1 MIRTRLFATAAA
13 LLVFGVAVDA
23 HAGGFYY
30 TDRGVRPMGR
40 GGAFVAGADDLNA
53 AWYNPAGLAEAG
65 SSLFLDLAWVNQTTE
80 FTRKAQVIDGS
91 GTVQTYG
98 YPTVKGT
105 SPFLT
110 IPMLGGS
117 YNFGQ
122 KKEFTVALATTA
134 PYSSLITYPV
144 TVDGQPAASRYSAI
158 SLDGTALLR
167 TGAYFAYKP
176 IPQFRIGVG
185 LEAVLGAFQST
196 LMFGAAPPDRLV
208 SAPEDPNYDTLS
220 QLKGGPI
227 FAPTGSLGVQVIP
240 EKHIAF
246 GLSGQLP
253 TTISTN
259 AAVKVRLPNAAP
271 FDKAYQEGDQA
282 NVRMKLPAVLRV
294 GAEFRQDMSQDM
306 ALRVE
311 LAYVREFWSAHESI
325 DIRSENIKLYNLTG
339 FPSPFGV
346 APISLPRNFQ
356 DSNSFRLGGEL
367 RTMAGS
373 TPISLRLGGSYD
385 TSAIPLAYVSPLT
398 TDADKIVVTAGAG
411 VHLLES
417 KLRIDM
423 HIAKPFAPDLFVP
436 PGEAKV
442 PRVNPVQGNPTQSEA
457 INGGNY
463 VVSTLIIGLGANYK
477 F

>member
-1 MIRTRLFATAAA
+1 
-13 LLVFGVAVDA
+13 
-23 HAGGFYY
+23 
-30 TDRGVRPMGR
+30 
-40 GGAFVAGADDLNA
+40 
-53 AWYNPAGLAEAG
+53 
-65 SSLFLDLAWVNQTTE
+65 
-80 FTRKAQVIDGS
+80 
-91 GTVQTYG
+91 
-98 YPTVKGT
+98 
-105 SPFLT
+105 
-110 IPMLGGS
+110 
-117 YNFGQ
+117 
-122 KKEFTVALATTA
+122 
-134 PYSSLITYPV
+134 
-144 TVDGQPAASRYSAI
+144 
-158 SLDGTALLR
+158 
-167 TGAYFAYKP
+167 
-176 IPQFRIGVG
+176 
-185 LEAVLGAFQST
+185 
-196 LMFGAAPPDRLV
+196 MFGAAPPDRLV